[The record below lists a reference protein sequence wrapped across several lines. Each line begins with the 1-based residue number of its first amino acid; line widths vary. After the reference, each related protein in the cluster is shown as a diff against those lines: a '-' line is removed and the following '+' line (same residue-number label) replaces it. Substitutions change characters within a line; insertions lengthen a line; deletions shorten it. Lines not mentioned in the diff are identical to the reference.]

1 MYVCMYV
8 SCALIT
14 RTSGR
19 HVFIYLLLY
28 FSDPFLLLNRRINH
42 SIREEKKK
50 TAKKTAKKKKNPVT
64 QFLVTPFTRYA
75 VTRFTG
81 NRLHA
86 QYAAQYANFERRSD
100 RRWRLIRSHLL
111 AISASKK
118 AE

>member
-1 MYVCMYV
+1 MFPYTFYC
-8 SCALIT
+8 I
-14 RTSGR
+14 
-19 HVFIYLLLY
+19 
-28 FSDPFLLLNRRINH
+28 SDPFLLLNKKNQPQHQRR
-42 SIREEKKK
+42 EKKK
-50 TAKKTAKKKKNPVT
+50 WQKKKIPSRS
-64 QFLVTPFTRYA
+64 FSLRRYAVTPFTRYA

-86 QYAAQYANFERRSD
+86 QSAAQCANFQRRSD

>member
-1 MYVCMYV
+1 MFSYTFYC
-8 SCALIT
+8 I
-14 RTSGR
+14 
-19 HVFIYLLLY
+19 
-28 FSDPFLLLNRRINH
+28 SDPFLLLNKKNQPQHQRR
-42 SIREEKKK
+42 EKKK
-50 TAKKTAKKKKNPVT
+50 KKTEKKSRHAVSRYA
-64 QFLVTPFTRYA
+64 VTPFTRYA

-81 NRLHA
+81 NRLRA

>member
-1 MYVCMYV
+1 MFSYTFYC
-8 SCALIT
+8 I
-14 RTSGR
+14 
-19 HVFIYLLLY
+19 
-28 FSDPFLLLNRRINH
+28 SDPFLLLNKKNQQQHQRR
-42 SIREEKKK
+42 EKKK
-50 TAKKTAKKKKNPVT
+50 KRQKKNPVT
-64 QFLVTPFTRYA
+64 RFLVTPLRRLP

>member
-1 MYVCMYV
+1 MC
-8 SCALIT
+8 SHNKNQRAPCC
-14 RTSGR
+14 
-19 HVFIYLLLY
+19 HIYLLLY
-28 FSDPFLLLNRRINH
+28 FSDPFLLLNKRINH
-42 SIREEKKK
+42 GIREEKKQ
-50 TAKKTAKKKKNPVT
+50 TAKKKKKKPLRG
-64 QFLVTPFTRYA
+64 FSLPVTPFTRYA

-118 AE
+118 GE

>member
-1 MYVCMYV
+1 MFSYTFYC
-8 SCALIT
+8 I
-14 RTSGR
+14 
-19 HVFIYLLLY
+19 
-28 FSDPFLLLNRRINH
+28 SDPFLLLNKKKINH

-50 TAKKTAKKKKNPVT
+50 NGKKKSRHADSRYA
-64 QFLVTPFTRYA
+64 VTPSTRYA

-100 RRWRLIRSHLL
+100 RRWRLMRSHLL

-118 AE
+118 VE

>member
-1 MYVCMYV
+1 MFSYTFYC
-8 SCALIT
+8 I
-14 RTSGR
+14 
-19 HVFIYLLLY
+19 
-28 FSDPFLLLNRRINH
+28 SDPFLLLNKKINH

-50 TAKKTAKKKKNPVT
+50 RQKKSRHAVSRYG
-64 QFLVTPFTRYA
+64 VTPFTRYA